1 MVAAFGYA
9 FQLELFFNEDV
20 KVMGSTDTNAAT
32 YSLEEVSFDVELV
45 EVSDAVMADINSR
58 LANGAKIRLPY
69 KSWRSH

>member
-9 FQLELFFNEDV
+9 FQLELFLNEGV
-20 KVMGSTDTNAAT
+20 KVVGSSDTIAAS

-45 EVSDAVMADINSR
+45 EVSDAIMADINSES
-58 LANGAKIRLPY
+58 ANGAQILLPY